1 MGTENTQSYTQKLRN
16 DEMRKRKTIMG
27 KIVTL
32 EKKTQS
38 LMGGLG
44 VKLWFAAE
52 PQRKKKEIHRPFF
65 MKQIRRLQILMYK
78 ILSNPEYRNYD
89 RINSICLKIEFECIC
104 TKVALKPHSINAPTA
119 VKFGSML
126 ALSN

>member
-52 PQRKKKEIHRPFF
+52 PQRKKR
-65 MKQIRRLQILMYK
+65 
-78 ILSNPEYRNYD
+78 NP
-89 RINSICLKIEFECIC
+89 
-104 TKVALKPHSINAPTA
+104 
-119 VKFGSML
+119 
-126 ALSN
+126 